1 MATLPDESVRS
12 AASDALTA
20 TLPPAWTTA
29 PLSMNAVV
37 ECVPASLRT
46 TTRIEPATAAP
57 SEAPPATASSNRFS
71 VDEADTLMSPPDET
85 CAVLPIHAP
94 TSLSMTSTMI
104 ETPTAALPSLR
115 ASAPATL
122 MRCVVSVASTSIVWA
137 EVPSGPLWL
146 ICALS
151 AIQACVVIEKTSTMT
166 EPVTAASP
174 PPAPPATAIE
184 ETAGS
189 VIFVIFGSG
198 TIGLIDDVALTVS
211 AAAASTTAP
220 ASMNAWVWTAG
231 RMLTT
236 NAPPTAVPLVDSAA
250 ATARFWSP
258 IFWLASTSTTSVE
271 VTCAPAPIDAVVWK
285 VSTWM
290 PTDAAMLASDLPPAA
305 AMPQTMKS
313 SSLPDGV
320 TAWTVTPPPVTCA
333 PAPMDA
339 VFVMSSTLRPT
350 PAPMATSLWRF
361 PLKPIAR
368 EFAPV

>member
-1 MATLPDESVRS
+1 MK
-12 AASDALTA
+12 
-20 TLPPAWTTA
+20 
-29 PLSMNAVV
+29 AVV

-46 TTRIEPATAAP
+46 TTRIEPVTAAP

-71 VDEADTLMSPPDET
+71 VDDAETDMSPPAET

-122 MRCVVSVASTSIVWA
+122 MRCVVSVALTSIVWA
-137 EVPSGPLWL
+137 DVPSGPLWL

-174 PPAPPATAIE
+174 PPAPPRDRDRRDGRKRDLRDLRVGDDRVDRRGRLDRE
-184 ETAGS
+184 RLRRVDDRAGVDERLGLDGREDVDHERAADRGAARRERRRRS
-189 VIFVIFGSG
+189 RGSG
-198 TIGLIDDVALTVS
+198 
-211 AAAASTTAP
+211 
-220 ASMNAWVWTAG
+220 
-231 RMLTT
+231 
-236 NAPPTAVPLVDSAA
+236 
-250 ATARFWSP
+250 ARCSGSP
-258 IFWLASTSTTSVE
+258 RRRRRRSRS
-271 VTCAPAPIDAVVWK
+271 TCAPAPIDAVVWK

-320 TAWTVTPPPVTCA
+320 TASTVTPPPVTCA

-350 PAPMATSLWRF
+350 PAPMRDVALEV
-361 PLKPIAR
+361 AR
-368 EFAPV
+368 